1 MYILKKETYLVFCVL
16 GVFLIISFSMIFI
29 FDLIVF
35 EYLIIVFTI
44 ILVFFIML
52 KLQQKVNRLFHEMFG
67 LGILHNY
74 HPSNMINKYKNASLG
89 YYLVNMKACYQ
100 MNNGEQ
106 DGAVMTLKE
115 YLSSVTP
122 SKVNYQFFLFS
133 LVHLIVIKLILDK
146 EADISR
152 EFKQLKS
159 YQKIKCPQIDIQ
171 QIINFIEKYLQHD
184 ANNIEDCLES
194 KMPYYIRLQLMYL
207 IASLKSNEEKNK
219 IYQDICS
226 VENEYYLKDLIQGE
240 LKYD

>member
-1 MYILKKETYLVFCVL
+1 MDMYILKKETYLVFCVL
-16 GVFLIISFSMIFI
+16 GGFLIISFSMIFI

-106 DGAVMTLKE
+106 DGAVMTLK
-115 YLSSVTP
+115 
-122 SKVNYQFFLFS
+122 NQ
-133 LVHLIVIKLILDK
+133 
-146 EADISR
+146 
-152 EFKQLKS
+152 
-159 YQKIKCPQIDIQ
+159 
-171 QIINFIEKYLQHD
+171 
-184 ANNIEDCLES
+184 
-194 KMPYYIRLQLMYL
+194 
-207 IASLKSNEEKNK
+207 
-219 IYQDICS
+219 
-226 VENEYYLKDLIQGE
+226 
-240 LKYD
+240 